1 VARSRNHFAIK
12 KTTMF
17 SVYIFEP
24 HVTVE
29 STKTL
34 SGMETCFYGKFM
46 SLEKTNFSEVRM
58 NIFVFS
64 PILTEFGVSLL
75 ILTKVSN
82 IKF

>member
-1 VARSRNHFAIK
+1 
-12 KTTMF
+12 ML

-34 SGMETCFYGKFM
+34 SCMETCFYGKFT
-46 SLEKTNFSEVRM
+46 SLAKTNFSEVHM
-58 NIFVFS
+58 KIFMFS

-75 ILTKVSN
+75 ILMKVSN